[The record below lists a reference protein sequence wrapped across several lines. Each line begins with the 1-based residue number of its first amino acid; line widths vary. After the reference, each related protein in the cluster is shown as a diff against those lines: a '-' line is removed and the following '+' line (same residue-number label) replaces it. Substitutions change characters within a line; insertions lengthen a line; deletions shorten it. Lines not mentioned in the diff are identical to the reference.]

1 MQCNGKWSNIFKI
14 SVATLL
20 IIAIAGFAYASSGA
34 EGGHGAQVGPTFW
47 GIPTTKWWDLLWRV
61 LNFAVLLIV
70 LVKVLSKPLANG
82 LRARQQS
89 IKEQFT
95 DLEERKAE
103 ADRAYQTYEEKLA
116 SIDQEITDI
125 IQSAIAQGEAEK
137 ARIIEDANRAA
148 ADIKRQAEMAIQHE
162 LAAAKL
168 RLREEVANR
177 AAVMAEELIRKNLQE
192 ADQVKLIEDYLAKV
206 GTVQ

>member
-1 MQCNGKWSNIFKI
+1 MKSKGKWSKIFTI
-14 SVATLL
+14 TIGALAL
-20 IIAIAGFAYASSGA
+20 IAITGLAYASSGGEA
-34 EGGHGAQVGPTFW
+34 GGSLSPA
-47 GIPTTKWWDLLWRV
+47 KLKDLLWRT

-70 LVKVLSKPLANG
+70 LIKVLAKPVANG

-103 ADRAYQTYEEKLA
+103 ADKAYQTYEEKLA
-116 SIDQEITDI
+116 SIDQEVSDI
-125 IQSAIAQGEAEK
+125 ITAAIAQGEAEK
-137 ARIIEDANRAA
+137 ERIIAEADRAA
-148 ADIKRQAEMAIQHE
+148 EDIKRQAEMAIQHE
-162 LAAAKL
+162 LAEAKL
-168 RLREEVANR
+168 KLREEVANQ
-177 AAVMAEELIRKNLQE
+177 AVVMAEELIRKNLQD